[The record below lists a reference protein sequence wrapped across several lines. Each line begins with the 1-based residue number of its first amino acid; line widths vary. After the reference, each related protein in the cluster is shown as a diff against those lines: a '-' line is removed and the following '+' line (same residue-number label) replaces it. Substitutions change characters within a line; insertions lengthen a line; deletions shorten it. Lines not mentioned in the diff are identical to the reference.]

1 MAAPQGSLELLN
13 DPVAQDLLHGP
24 YPAHLSYVWK
34 DGSARVVPIGFHW
47 NGSELVMAGPDN
59 APKNQV
65 IDGQN
70 VTVVID
76 TYTFPFKVLTLRGK
90 VRLETVKEPPIEYVL
105 ACEQLMGKETAALWL
120 QNLGPLLP
128 KIDAFVKVIF
138 TPEWVRITDF
148 VTRFPEA
155 VEEVMQK
162 V

>member
-1 MAAPQGSLELLN
+1 MALS
-13 DPVAQDLLHGP
+13 PVP
-24 YPAHLSYVWK
+24 NKRV
-34 DGSARVVPIGFHW
+34 SASKF
-47 NGSELVMAGPDN
+47 S
-59 APKNQV
+59 
-65 IDGQN
+65 
-70 VTVVID
+70 
-76 TYTFPFKVLTLRGK
+76 
-90 VRLETVKEPPIEYVL
+90 VL